1 MRGIAG
7 GIAASAVALIAAG
20 LVLAFLDRG
29 SVPASQSTWDV
40 AEISQ
45 MLVAVV
51 TCVVGFV
58 IASRRPQNPIGW
70 LALAAGALLAV
81 SFFFHDYAVRALL
94 AAPGSLPGGHLAM
107 WLYWPT
113 GLLPVLCLGF
123 ALLLF
128 PDGRLPS
135 PGWRPVAWFA
145 TAIFAWSTVDAIVG
159 ATLVWSH
166 PFVSLYRVYTPGPLG
181 WTRFLLPTALA
192 LCVLAVIVRFVRST
206 GEERLQLTWF
216 ALAAAVLGVT
226 VVVRILANS
235 AATTVAMDVA
245 VICLEATVAVAVLKY
260 RLYGIDIVISKALQ
274 YGVLAVFIT
283 AVYAA
288 LVVGVGAAVGDQHS
302 VYLSAVAAAVVAV
315 TFQPVRQRAALVAN
329 RLVYGRRATPYQVL
343 SEFAQ
348 RIGGTYAGDDVL
360 PQTARMVAAGT
371 GARRV
376 VVWLRVGGELRPGA
390 TAGDPGPEL
399 APVPVD
405 ADVLPSLPDAET
417 RVPIRYRGELLGALA
432 IAMPRDEPLRP
443 AGAQLVA
450 AVAAQAGPVL
460 SNAGLISE
468 LRESRQRL
476 VTAGDEARRRLER
489 NLHDGAQQDLVALA
503 IKLKIAGSVLGD
515 DAAEARQLFEEL
527 QADNAAALQNL
538 RDLAHGIYPPLLADL
553 GLVAAL
559 NGQAKKSALPV
570 TIQADGLGRFPED
583 TEAAVY
589 FCCLEALQNTAKY
602 AAATQA
608 AIALR
613 AQRETLTFTVSDD
626 GAGFDAQHTPLGA
639 GLRNMADRLAALG
652 GRLEVTSAP
661 GQGTTIAGYL
671 PFSPALSRGPGSSAV
686 IRAARDEVLKPDPEA
701 VDRLCVALLPGSRP
715 GHLP

>member
-7 GIAASAVALIAAG
+7 GIAASAVALTAAA

-29 SVPASQSTWDV
+29 LVPASLTTWDT
-40 AEISQ
+40 ADISQ
-45 MLVAVV
+45 MLVGAV
-51 TCVVGFV
+51 TSVVGYV
-58 IASRRPQNPIGW
+58 IASRRQENPIGW
-70 LALAAGALLAV
+70 LALAAGALLCVSSFCHNYALRAV
-81 SFFFHDYAVRALL
+81 V
-94 AAPGSLPGGHLAM
+94 AAPGSLPAGYLAM
-107 WLYWPT
+107 WVFWLT
-113 GLLPVLCLGF
+113 GFFAWSCLGF

-135 PGWRPVAWFA
+135 PGWRPVAWVV
-145 TAIFAWSTVDAIVG
+145 TAIFAWSNVTAIVG

-166 PFVSLYRVYTPGPLG
+166 PFVSLYRVYTPGALASL
-181 WTRFLLPTALA
+181 RFPLPTALA
-192 LCVLAVIVRFVRST
+192 LCVLAVIVRFASSA
-206 GEERLQLTWF
+206 GEERLQLKWF
-216 ALAAAVLGVT
+216 ALATAVLGVT
-226 VVVRILANS
+226 VVVRMLADS
-235 AATTVAMDVA
+235 AATTIAMDVA
-245 VICLEATVAVAVLKY
+245 VICLEATVVLAVLKY
-260 RLYGIDIVISKALQ
+260 RLYDIDIVISKALQ
-274 YGVLAVFIT
+274 YGALAAFIT

-288 LVVGVGAAVGDQHS
+288 LVVGVGAAVGNQHS
-302 VYLSAVAAAVVAV
+302 VYLTALAAAVVAV
-315 TFQPVRQRAALVAN
+315 AFQPLRQRAAVVAN

-343 SEFAQ
+343 SEFAR
-348 RIGGTYAGDDVL
+348 RIGGAYADDDVL
-360 PQTARMVAAGT
+360 PQMARMVAAGT

-376 VVWLRVGGELRPGA
+376 VVWLRVGGELRLGA
-390 TAGDPGPEL
+390 TVGDPGPEL

-417 RVPIRYRGELLGALA
+417 RVPIRYHGELLGALA

-450 AVAAQAGPVL
+450 SVAAQAGPVL

-489 NLHDGAQQDLVALA
+489 DLHDGAQQDLVALA

-515 DAAEARQLFEEL
+515 DTVEARQLFEEL

-538 RDLAHGIYPPLLADL
+538 RDLAHGIYPPLLADM

-613 AQRETLTFTVSDD
+613 ARRETLTFTVSDD

-671 PFSPALSRGPGSSAV
+671 PFSPALSRGPG
-686 IRAARDEVLKPDPEA
+686 
-701 VDRLCVALLPGSRP
+701 
-715 GHLP
+715 